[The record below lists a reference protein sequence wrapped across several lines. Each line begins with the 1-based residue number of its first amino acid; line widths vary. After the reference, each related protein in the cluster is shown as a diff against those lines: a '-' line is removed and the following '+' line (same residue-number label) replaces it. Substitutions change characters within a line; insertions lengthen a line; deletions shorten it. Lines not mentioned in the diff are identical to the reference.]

1 MGQKDSGWLSGMSD
15 MLKGESEKRNHDRL
29 KFNEMLGEP
38 DLFVLDTENPF
49 HDEAGTGYWRFED
62 GILTVRRPNIKYG
75 FDPKTEE
82 FLKGDWVLEMAKL
95 LEKEPRVFD

>member
-1 MGQKDSGWLSGMSD
+1 MERKNDSWIGGMGA
-15 MLKGESEKRNHDRL
+15 MLKQESEKRNQDRL

-38 DLFVLDTENPF
+38 DLFILDTEDPF
-49 HDEAGTGYWRFED
+49 HNEAGTGYWRFED
-62 GILTVRRPNIKYG
+62 GILAVRRPNIKYG